1 MRNFTNYKYF
11 SYQSS
16 SLLLL
21 LEVSKNHYKKENA
34 SAGGSEQCRKM
45 LFLNSFKTD
54 LVKLI
59 CADLGKSEFLNIHIL
74 SWYKALYLACSSI
87 SRHVHFIRALEGNAG
102 SYVFINT

>member
-34 SAGGSEQCRKM
+34 SAGGSEQRRKI

-59 CADLGKSEFLNIHIL
+59 CVDFGKSEFLNIHIFN
-74 SWYKALYLACSSI
+74 W
-87 SRHVHFIRALEGNAG
+87 
-102 SYVFINT
+102 